1 MKINEVINKLRELN
15 EQVPSPFQLPTKKEI
30 SEVELELENTFSSD
44 YKKFLLEASDV
55 VVGCLEPCTIV
66 PKNSHTFIVNV
77 AKEAWTKMNVP
88 KNLLPICE
96 DNGNYY
102 CLNNINE
109 VVYWSHDGI
118 SEEKWTDLASWIKE
132 VWIDRT

>member
-1 MKINEVINKLRELN
+1 
-15 EQVPSPFQLPTKKEI
+15 
-30 SEVELELENTFSSD
+30 
-44 YKKFLLEASDV
+44 
-55 VVGCLEPCTIV
+55 
-66 PKNSHTFIVNV
+66 TFIVNV

-109 VVYWSHDGI
+109 VLYWSHDGI
-118 SEEKWTDLASWIKE
+118 SEEKWNDLASWIKE